1 MTTVLQS
8 NPNMYNTNYDIV
20 TDIKILGDLNNK
32 LFCTFTD
39 LEGLELLIEDI
50 KSKYDIIYNK
60 LFVLEIVGKDEYV
73 VTYNVDQTN
82 LNSIPDNTIL
92 VHRKKESNTLY
103 TINALNELI
112 KKLNGGVVDTNY
124 KVDWQHY
131 RNCIL
136 LTQHNEQ
143 GGQKTDYTTIFWRPT
158 VGKQQIRIVPSTYD
172 SSNPFTELKFYYGI
186 TNKVMISPANFGDK
200 DPIALFAGKLRE
212 GEYNKEN
219 YVLAKKLDAKNRVFV
234 PVVVRGEEDKGVRLW
249 QFGKTVYEEL
259 LALAVDEEIGDYT
272 DIVNGRD
279 LTVETVGPESTG
291 TPYNKSSVRVRLK
304 TSPLS
309 EDASLVEKWC
319 NEQPNPKDGLF
330 KRYSF
335 DEMKSALEKWL
346 SPEDESEDEI
356 PAPVVESKPSKVP
369 ASTFKSSTAPA
380 KLLLINSFKDGYFIL
395 NV

>member
-1 MTTVLQS
+1 MDLTMLKQKLDTLQS
-8 NPNMYNTNYDIV
+8 KPQ
-20 TDIKILGDLNNK
+20 GD
-32 LFCTFTD
+32 
-39 LEGLELLIEDI
+39 
-50 KSKYDIIYNK
+50 
-60 LFVLEIVGKDEYV
+60 
-73 VTYNVDQTN
+73 
-82 LNSIPDNTIL
+82 
-92 VHRKKESNTLY
+92 
-103 TINALNELI
+103 
-112 KKLNGGVVDTNY
+112 
-124 KVDWQHY
+124 
-131 RNCIL
+131 
-136 LTQHNEQ
+136 
-143 GGQKTDYTTIFWRPT
+143 QKTDYTTIFWRPT

-346 SPEDESEDEI
+346 SPEDESEDDV
-356 PAPVVESKPSKVP
+356 PAPVVESKPSNNFSLDTSKAKQSKVDEFDSLFESKEKKVDDLP
-369 ASTFKSSTAPA
+369 F
-380 KLLLINSFKDGYFIL
+380 
-395 NV
+395 